1 MDKII
6 YLDNAAT
13 TAVYKEVA
21 DKVAKAM
28 TEDYYNP
35 SALYS
40 EAVNIATDIRR
51 ARDVI
56 KGALHAPDGDVYFTS
71 GGTESNN
78 TALFCTRKAKNS
90 RIIIGGGEHDSVN
103 AAANELLAQGYD
115 VKFAPID
122 SNGVVIISEFK
133 KLLTENVSLVSI
145 MHASNETGGVNDI
158 AALVKLTKQVAP
170 KAIFHSDGVQAFGKM
185 SVNLRALGV
194 DLYSVSAH
202 KVHGPKGICALFVK
216 KGVSIRPLLYGGGQ

>member
-1 MDKII
+1 MNKTI

-21 DKVAKAM
+21 EKVAKAM
-28 TEDYYNP
+28 TENYYNP

-51 ARDVI
+51 ARDCI
-56 KGALHAPDGDVYFTS
+56 KTALHAPDGEVYFTS

-103 AAANELLAQGYD
+103 ATANELLAQGYD
-115 VKFAPID
+115 VQFAPID

-145 MHASNETGGVNDI
+145 
-158 AALVKLTKQVAP
+158 
-170 KAIFHSDGVQAFGKM
+170 
-185 SVNLRALGV
+185 
-194 DLYSVSAH
+194 
-202 KVHGPKGICALFVK
+202 
-216 KGVSIRPLLYGGGQ
+216 